1 MSCADRSCRALRT
14 QGDPGVTIAVVSPR
28 SLRFRRWYVRRRR
41 SRSRDR
47 KTGRHSRAFRLRSS
61 PHPDTTVTARRTRP
75 RRKPRCA
82 PSVHAAVGLFPG
94 EPLDPLEWQARP
106 HLARGRLNTDPRQP
120 ERPDRPCPDNSRSLL
135 RTPSST
141 PSTPRAARLP
151 CCSSAAAS
159 APCRTGTTSSDA
171 SPRSTARCNSTRARG
186 KSGTS
191 ADYSVGAAVDD
202 IGRVIDAT
210 DIKRPI
216 LVGWSYG
223 ATIAVRYAAQH
234 PEQVG
239 GLVLIDG
246 AYPITMFDEAGEEK
260 VRKQFRRLGWM
271 MRIMAALG
279 RSARMSPGES
289 ANVVI
294 EMDAVNGKLGPDFAA
309 LACPTVF
316 VVGTGAHSGATEE
329 EMRTVRAAVADAE
342 ASNERVSVFATT
354 PHEHTQILNKAPD
367 TVVAAIEDVID
378 RSR

>member
-1 MSCADRSCRALRT
+1 MSPQLMVPAADTQLNVVDTPGGAPPLLFLSGGFGTVQNWDHVIQRLAQKYRA
-14 QGDPGVTIAVVSPR
+14 V
-28 SLRFRRWYVRRRR
+28 RF
-41 SRSRDR
+41 
-47 KTGRHSRAFRLRSS
+47 
-61 PHPDTTVTARRTRP
+61 
-75 RRKPRCA
+75 
-82 PSVHAAVGLFPG
+82 
-94 EPLDPLEWQARP
+94 
-106 HLARGRLNTDPRQP
+106 
-120 ERPDRPCPDNSRSLL
+120 
-135 RTPSST
+135 
-141 PSTPRAARLP
+141 
-151 CCSSAAAS
+151 
-159 APCRTGTTSSDA
+159 DA
-171 SPRSTARCNSTRARG
+171 RARG

-191 ADYSVGAAVDD
+191 ADYSVQAAVDD

-210 DIKRPI
+210 DIEHPI

-246 AYPITMFDEAGEEK
+246 AYPIAMFDEAGEEK
-260 VRKQFRRLGWM
+260 IREQFRRLGWI
-271 MRIMAALG
+271 MRILAVFG
-279 RSARMSPGES
+279 RSARMSPAES

-294 EMDAVNGKLGPDFAA
+294 EMDAVNGELGPDFAA

-354 PHEHTQILNKAPD
+354 PHKHTQILSKAPD
-367 TVVAAIEDVID
+367 TVAAAIEDVID